1 MTIKNCMPFIAFK
14 KSFRFLNGGNI
25 NFENYNQMLSLPESI
40 SSAIS
45 SACFNTVSVASA
57 SISGG

>member
-40 SSAIS
+40 SSAMS
-45 SACFNTVSVASA
+45 SACFNTASVASA